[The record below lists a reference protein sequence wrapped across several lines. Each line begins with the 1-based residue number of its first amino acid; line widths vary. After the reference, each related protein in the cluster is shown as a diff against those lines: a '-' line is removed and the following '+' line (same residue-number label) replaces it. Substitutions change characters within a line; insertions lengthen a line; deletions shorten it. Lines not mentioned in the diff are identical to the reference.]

1 MENGVVEVLLQS
13 GVLGIVALI
22 ALLVARKLY
31 LDLAKSRKAK
41 DELHEKHKA
50 EINAIHE
57 RHKEEM
63 KALEERYI
71 TKAETWMG
79 QYHDLAKAGF
89 EIADA
94 QERRYGR

>member
-1 MENGVVEVLLQS
+1 MESGIGEVLLQS
-13 GVLGIVALI
+13 GVLGVVTLVAF
-22 ALLVARKLY
+22 LVARKLY
-31 LDLAKSRKAK
+31 LDLAKARHAK

-50 EINAIHE
+50 EIRQIHE
-57 RHKEEM
+57 DHKEEM

-71 TKAETWMG
+71 TKAETWMQ